1 MVRLIGF
8 FIVFA
13 LFLAFIILNLDNK
26 CNINLGFSSISDV
39 PVYITAFI
47 SLFIGMICTLPVI
60 VFLKRKNGSSPDS
73 PPISKKKSDSSLGSS
88 GSRKKNKGP
97 ATTQDNLPGEN
108 GPYGID

>member
-1 MVRLIGF
+1 MIRLIGF

-13 LFLAFIILNLDNK
+13 LFLVFIVLNLDNK
-26 CNINLGFSSISDV
+26 CDVNLGFITFTEA

-60 VFLKRKNGSSPDS
+60 FSL
-73 PPISKKKSDSSLGSS
+73 KKKGDSSLGFP

-97 ATTQDNLPGEN
+97 ATTQDNIPGEN